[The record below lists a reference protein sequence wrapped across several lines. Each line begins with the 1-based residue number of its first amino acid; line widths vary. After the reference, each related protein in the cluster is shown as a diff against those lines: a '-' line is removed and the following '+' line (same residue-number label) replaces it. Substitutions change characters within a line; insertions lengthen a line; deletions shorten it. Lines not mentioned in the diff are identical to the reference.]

1 MFSVCSDFVKL
12 ILVEMGLFVL
22 LNLCFSKFSEMC
34 VTKCNL
40 FDLERWSG
48 SSLTGGSRFEFSNE
62 MWWC

>member
-34 VTKCNL
+34 VLQNVIC
-40 FDLERWSG
+40 
-48 SSLTGGSRFEFSNE
+48 LT
-62 MWWC
+62 